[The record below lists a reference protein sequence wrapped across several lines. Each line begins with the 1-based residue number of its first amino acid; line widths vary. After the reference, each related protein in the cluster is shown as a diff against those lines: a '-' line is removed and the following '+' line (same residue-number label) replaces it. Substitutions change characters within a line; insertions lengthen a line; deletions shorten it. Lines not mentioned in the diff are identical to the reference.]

1 MTTLAL
7 PYYGHLY
14 NKGTGYER
22 VYFIVNYDKATE
34 RTQDVRLGVW
44 DEKRTPEFYAW
55 LEENGV
61 HGVVCRDAESLP
73 LLEQVAKRGIT
84 VLGQGSR
91 CAQTCMENLLL

>member
-14 NKGTGYER
+14 HRGTGYER
-22 VYFIVNYDKATE
+22 VYFIVDYDSVTE
-34 RTQDVRLGVW
+34 RTHSVRLGIW
-44 DEKRTPEFYAW
+44 DQRRTPGLDAW

-61 HGVVCRDAESLP
+61 QSVVCRDMENLP

-84 VLGQGSR
+84 VMGQGSR
-91 CAQTCMENLLL
+91 CAQTCMNKLLL